1 MIVLIVGSIALGT
14 LQNRLRSEG
23 RLDPVSSIVQFAL
36 IPGVSGCHSFME
48 SVDLFMGGVG
58 DAKKLREENVA
69 LRAKLRAVDIYLE
82 SADRK
87 NLEVIKLREG
97 LGLNTLGKTRVNADI
112 IHYVPYDNRITLN
125 KGARDGVSPNLP
137 VVTPDGL
144 LALVSTVS
152 DNTCQAVLLTSSAVS
167 IGCLAQ
173 SPIPVA
179 GLVKGQRSDRLVMD
193 VFENVTIEPGTE
205 VTTTG
210 YSEFI
215 PKGIRIGTVSEY
227 FNDKEYG
234 VRRAFILPS
243 SRIGMSKEVTILK

>member
-14 LQNRLRSEG
+14 LQNRLRSAG
-23 RLDPVSSIVQFAL
+23 KLDPVSSLVQIAL
-36 IPGVSGCHSFME
+36 LPGVASTGAFME
-48 SVDLFMGGVG
+48 SVDLFMSGVG
-58 DAKKLREENVA
+58 DAKNLREDNIQ
-69 LRAKLRAVDIYLE
+69 LRAQLRAAQLYLDT
-82 SADRK
+82 ADR
-87 NLEVIKLREG
+87 NNQEILTLREN
-97 LGLNTLGKTRVNADI
+97 LGLSTLGRTRVNADI

-125 KGARDGVSPNLP
+125 KGSKDGVSPNLP
-137 VVTPDGL
+137 IVTPDGL

-152 DNTCQAVLLTSSAVS
+152 ETTCQAVLLTSSAVS
-167 IGCLAQ
+167 IGCLAK

-179 GLVKGQRSDRLVMD
+179 GLVKGQRSDRLAMD

-205 VTTTG
+205 VITTG

-215 PKGIRIGTVSEY
+215 PRGIRIGTVSEY

-243 SRIGMSKEVTILK
+243 SRIGMSKEVAILK